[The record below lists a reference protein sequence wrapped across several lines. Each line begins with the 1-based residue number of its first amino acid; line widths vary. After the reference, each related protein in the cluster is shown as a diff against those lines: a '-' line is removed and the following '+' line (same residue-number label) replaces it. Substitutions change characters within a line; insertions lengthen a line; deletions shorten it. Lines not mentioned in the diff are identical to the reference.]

1 MTGNRAADAHL
12 YPRRMPRIPCRAL
25 RRIAGC
31 LLPVLVIAAAFPALA
46 AGQDPG
52 TTQLQPGANEIF
64 WRGQPATPAGLF
76 EDSQRLEAIWMLDD
90 ASGDWLA
97 AGRDVPPALWTLAR
111 IEPFDDLVL
120 YFSEGSFVTWPPVWL
135 VGPYIGPGLSGRLL
149 DLAGRPVDGA
159 LITALNPDTGPIYAY
174 TLADGEVRLNV
185 PGEGGYLITIERPG
199 DCPVYLTRDGFTI
212 DRRYQQPIPIQS
224 GRIIRDIRIP
234 ARACSA
240 TVSGVITSDGS
251 ASINDAGVSFD
262 LADADPAV
270 AFSTRPRAD
279 GSYSLRLPAPATYS
293 ITLEWPARRCSV
305 SIQHDNAAVLLGHAE
320 PFEIPAEDVHRDIR
334 IPAGTCEHSIA
345 VDIVFESG
353 AIPRSLDLSACLP
366 INGTKHCID
375 LPWQNELS
383 EYRAIVPIEG
393 EYELTISPGSS
404 PANTYLTLGSD
415 RLAPVPIFGSDATD
429 IIIRALP
436 ALPETPAE

>member
-1 MTGNRAADAHL
+1 MTGDRGTDACP
-12 YPRRMPRIPCRAL
+12 YPRRMPRIL
-25 RRIAGC
+25 SRIAVC
-31 LLPVLVIAAAFPALA
+31 LLPVLVIAAVFPALA

-64 WRGQPATPAGLF
+64 WRGQPSTPADLF
-76 EDSQRLEAIWMLDD
+76 EDSLRLEVIWMLDD
-90 ASGDWLA
+90 ASGDWLV

-135 VGPYIGPGLSGRLL
+135 TGPYIGPGLGGRLL
-149 DLAGRPVDGA
+149 DFDGRPVDGA
-159 LITALNPDTGPIYAY
+159 LITALNPGTGPIYAY

-185 PGEGGYLITIERPG
+185 PIEGGYLITIERPD
-199 DCPVYLTRDGFTI
+199 DCPAYLTRDGFTL
-212 DRRYQQPIPIQS
+212 DRRYQQPILIQD
-224 GRIIRDIRIP
+224 GRIIRDIHVP
-234 ARACSA
+234 ARACPA
-240 TVSGVITSDGS
+240 TVSGVIASDSGDS
-251 ASINDAGVSFD
+251 VADAVIHFH

-270 AFSTRPRAD
+270 AFSIRPAAD
-279 GSYSLRLPAPATYS
+279 GSYALRLPAPAAYN
-293 ITLEWPARRCSV
+293 IGLEWPDRGCSV
-305 SIQHDNAAVLLGHAE
+305 SVLGDAVALTSDAAGLLQV
-320 PFEIPAEDVHRDIR
+320 PAEDIRRDIR
-334 IPAGTCEHSIA
+334 IPAGTCEHSIT

-366 INGTKHCID
+366 INETKHCIK

-415 RLAPVPIFGSDATD
+415 HLAPVPIFGSDATD

-436 ALPETPAE
+436 APP

>member
-1 MTGNRAADAHL
+1 MIGNRSAVPLPYH
-12 YPRRMPRIPCRAL
+12 RRMPRDSCRAL
-25 RRIAGC
+25 RRTALC

-46 AGQDPG
+46 AGQDPV

-64 WRGQPATPAGLF
+64 WRGQPATPADLF
-76 EDSQRLEAIWMLDD
+76 KDSQRLEAIWMLDD

-97 AGRDVPPALWTLAR
+97 AGRDVPTALWTLAR

-149 DLAGRPVDGA
+149 DLAGHPVGEA

-174 TLADGEVRLNV
+174 ILADGEVRLNV
-185 PGEGGYLITIERPG
+185 PVEGGYLITIERPG
-199 DCPVYLTRDGFTI
+199 DCPVYLTRDDFTI
-212 DRRYQQPIPIQS
+212 DQRYQQPIPIQG
-224 GRIIRDIRIP
+224 GRII
-234 ARACSA
+234 
-240 TVSGVITSDGS
+240 
-251 ASINDAGVSFD
+251 
-262 LADADPAV
+262 
-270 AFSTRPRAD
+270 
-279 GSYSLRLPAPATYS
+279 
-293 ITLEWPARRCSV
+293 
-305 SIQHDNAAVLLGHAE
+305 
-320 PFEIPAEDVHRDIR
+320 RDIR

-345 VDIVFESG
+345 VDVVFESG

-366 INGTKHCID
+366 INGTKHCIK

-393 EYELTISPGSS
+393 EYELTISPGSV

-436 ALPETPAE
+436 APPETPAE